1 MSIDTL
7 AATDRVAPRV
17 RPLTGAEYLESIRDG
32 RQIWIYGERVK
43 DVTTHPAFRNTVR
56 MIARLYDALHDPA
69 RKDVL
74 VTDTDTGNGGFTHR
88 FYKATR
94 TAEELVAA
102 RDAIAEWARVSYGWI
117 GRSPDYKAAFLA
129 TLGANSGFYEP
140 FEANAKYWYK
150 KVQEEVSFVNH
161 AIVNPPVDRDKPL
174 DEVKDV
180 YMHVTKETDAGL
192 VVSGAKVVAT
202 TSTLT
207 HFNFI
212 ANNGALPIKTKPFA
226 FVCMVPTDA
235 PGVKLFC
242 RPSYEMTAA
251 TVGTPF
257 DYPLSS
263 RMDENDSILV
273 FDNVFVPWE
282 NVFAYGDLEKVN
294 NFFPRSG
301 FLPRF
306 MFQGCTRLAVKLDFI
321 AGLLLKGVD
330 ATGAKEF
337 RGVQAQVGEV
347 LAWRN
352 LFWALTDAMA
362 RTTTPWT
369 PGYVLPNLDYGLAYR
384 VMASIAYPKIKE
396 IIENTLASALIYL
409 PSSALDFKVPEL
421 RPYLDQFVRGSNGYT
436 AEERVKLMKL
446 MWDAIGSEFGGRHEL
461 YERNYFG
468 NHESIRFETLLVA
481 DLTGA
486 SKRYKGFAEQCMA
499 EYDLDGWTVP
509 DLINPNDVSAVIT
522 TEADGEVRG
531 MTANSFT
538 SLSLDPPLVLFC
550 VGKKTNMGETIVAAD
565 IFSVNILQRN
575 QEPLSTY
582 FAGAWKEPLPPPFS
596 FVTWEGGARLEGS
609 AAAIAC
615 AVDNIYEGGDHWIVI
630 GRVLALHISAEE
642 FEPLVFCR
650 GRYTSLEP
658 AGIV

>member
-1 MSIDTL
+1 MSGYT
-7 AATDRVAPRV
+7 TGRK
-17 RPLTGAEYLESIRDG
+17 RPFTGDEYLESLRDG
-32 RQIWIYGERVK
+32 REIWIYGERVQ

-69 RKDVL
+69 RRDVL
-74 VTDTDTGNGGFTHR
+74 TAPTDTGSGGYTHK
-88 FYKATR
+88 FYRAPHN
-94 TAEELVAA
+94 AEEMVAD

-129 TLGANSGFYEP
+129 TLGANSSFYEP
-140 FEANAKYWYK
+140 YEENAKRWYTR
-150 KVQEEVSFVNH
+150 VQEEVAFVNH
-161 AIVNPPVDRDKPL
+161 AIVNPPVDRDRPL

-180 YMHVTKETDAGL
+180 YMHVVDETDKGL

-202 TSTLT
+202 TSSLT
-207 HFNFI
+207 HLNFI
-212 ANNGALPIKTKPFA
+212 ANNGALPIRTKPFA
-226 FVCMVPTDA
+226 FVCIVPTGA

-251 TVGTPF
+251 VMGTPF

-273 FDNVFVPWE
+273 FDKVLVPWE
-282 NVFAYGDLEKVN
+282 NVFAYGDIDKVN

-306 MFQGCTRLAVKLDFI
+306 MFQGCTRLAVKMDFL
-321 AGLLLKGVD
+321 AGLLLKAVE
-330 ATGAKEF
+330 ATGAKDF

-362 RTTTPWT
+362 RTASPWT

-384 VMASIAYPKIKE
+384 VMASLAYPKIKE

-409 PSSALDFKVPEL
+409 PSSALDFHVPEL

-436 AEERVKLMKL
+436 AEARVKLMKL
-446 MWDAIGSEFGGRHEL
+446 LWDAIGTEFGGRHEL

-481 DLTGA
+481 DATGA
-486 SKRYKGFAEQCMA
+486 SARYKGFAEQCMA
-499 EYDLDGWTVP
+499 EYNLEGWIAP
-509 DLINPNDVSAVIT
+509 DMIK
-522 TEADGEVRG
+522 ADDIR
-531 MTANSFT
+531 AI
-538 SLSLDPPLVLFC
+538 
-550 VGKKTNMGETIVAAD
+550 GKKVMT
-565 IFSVNILQRN
+565 
-575 QEPLSTY
+575 
-582 FAGAWKEPLPPPFS
+582 
-596 FVTWEGGARLEGS
+596 
-609 AAAIAC
+609 
-615 AVDNIYEGGDHWIVI
+615 
-630 GRVLALHISAEE
+630 
-642 FEPLVFCR
+642 
-650 GRYTSLEP
+650 
-658 AGIV
+658 